1 MPNKSKT
8 KKHGNTRA
16 KNTNAK
22 SGAAK
27 PKAVAAKTKAATSGT
42 KKTTS
47 SSERKSLVARLI
59 AALKALL
66 KNKKRAQSSARSE
79 FRFNIDTGHPN
90 YIFEADN
97 KNKKYSAVGLTH
109 EKKTFGKSNMP
120 LKNNPKKGDKKPAYV
135 RNGIIEANK
144 GDFGKKAMKNMK
156 FSEADLPNVKSK
168 IRKHKSERRKKR
180 KKKETSPSD

>member
-8 KKHGNTRA
+8 KKPGNARA
-16 KNTNAK
+16 NNTKAN
-22 SGAAK
+22 SVVAK
-27 PKAVAAKTKAATSGT
+27 PKPATAKTKAATSGT
-42 KKTTS
+42 KKTAS
-47 SSERKSLVARLI
+47 NGESKSLVARLI

-135 RNGIIEANK
+135 RNGIIEDGQRSFSRRK
-144 GDFGKKAMKNMK
+144 IRNME

>member
-8 KKHGNTRA
+8 KRPGNTRSR
-16 KNTNAK
+16 NTKAK

-27 PKAVAAKTKAATSGT
+27 QKAVASKTRVTTSGA

-47 SSERKSLVARLI
+47 NSERKRLVVRLI
-59 AALKALL
+59 AALKVLL

-79 FRFNIDTGHPN
+79 FRFNFRTGHPN
-90 YIFEADN
+90 YIFEADE
-97 KNKKYSAVGLTH
+97 KRRRYSAVGITH
-109 EKKTFGKSNMP
+109 EEKTFGRSNMP

-135 RNGIIEANK
+135 RNGIIED
-144 GDFGKKAMKNMK
+144 GQRSFGRREIKNMK
-156 FSEADLPNVKSK
+156 FSETDMPNVKSK

-180 KKKETSPSD
+180 KKKEASHAD

>member
-8 KKHGNTRA
+8 KKPGNARA
-16 KNTNAK
+16 KNTKTK

-27 PKAVAAKTKAATSGT
+27 PKPAAAKNKAATFVT

-59 AALKALL
+59 AALKTLL

-79 FRFNIDTGHPN
+79 FRFNFRTSHPN
-90 YIFEADN
+90 YIFEADE
-97 KNKKYSAVGLTH
+97 KRKKYSAVGITH
-109 EKKTFGKSNMP
+109 EEKTFGRNNMP

-135 RNGIIEANK
+135 RNGIIED
-144 GDFGKKAMKNMK
+144 GQRSFGRRKIKNME

-180 KKKETSPSD
+180 KKKEASHTD